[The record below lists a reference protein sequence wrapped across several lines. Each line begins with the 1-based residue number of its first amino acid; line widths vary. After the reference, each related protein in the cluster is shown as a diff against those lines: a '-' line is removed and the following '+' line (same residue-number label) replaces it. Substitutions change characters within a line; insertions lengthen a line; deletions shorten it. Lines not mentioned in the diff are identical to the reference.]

1 MSKTRKYTDRSPE
14 GTSKRERSE
23 RTPPFHERGGSVSGR
38 RQTNSEGVPG
48 GGGFIG
54 TIEGI
59 IKRSIIDKKTS
70 IKGVKTGY
78 FVLYVI

>member
-1 MSKTRKYTDRSPE
+1 MGRSPE

-38 RQTNSEGVPG
+38 RQTNSRGVPG

-59 IKRSIIDKKTS
+59 IKRSIIDKKN
-70 IKGVKTGY
+70 KHKRG
-78 FVLYVI
+78 